1 LRHKLDETS
10 QNETK
15 GKDKNKSQHCIAK
28 KRGKQNNEMKPW
40 GRENE
45 TMR

>member
-15 GKDKNKSQHCIAK
+15 GKDKNKSQHCIEK
-28 KRGKQNNEMKPW
+28 KGKQNNKMKPW
-40 GRENE
+40 GRENA
-45 TMR
+45 TSR